1 MVFYI
6 LDFKGTV
13 NVVVTLLI
21 YLSNT
26 DLDFGV
32 KIVEFCMIYFNV
44 SNVKMRTK
52 GKVYCCELYM
62 PFNKWRVTKVM
73 SPVL

>member
-13 NVVVTLLI
+13 YVVVTLLI

-44 SNVKMRTK
+44 SNVKMQTK
-52 GKVYCCELYM
+52 GKV
-62 PFNKWRVTKVM
+62 
-73 SPVL
+73 

>member
-52 GKVYCCELYM
+52 GKV
-62 PFNKWRVTKVM
+62 
-73 SPVL
+73 

>member
-44 SNVKMRTK
+44 SNIKMRTNTCHLTN
-52 GKVYCCELYM
+52 GE
-62 PFNKWRVTKVM
+62 
-73 SPVL
+73 

>member
-1 MVFYI
+1 MECLMVFYI

-52 GKVYCCELYM
+52 GKV
-62 PFNKWRVTKVM
+62 
-73 SPVL
+73 